1 MHAKGSQASP
11 ALRKYGHCHFSRFSV
26 LLVGEVERLLCVR
39 VDMEARVEELKR
51 NANDAVALA
60 EENQMEAEGAKAQAK
75 SARTAEE
82 EVGVRADIS
91 CTHPL

>member
-1 MHAKGSQASP
+1 
-11 ALRKYGHCHFSRFSV
+11 
-26 LLVGEVERLLCVR
+26 
-39 VDMEARVEELKR
+39 MEARVEELKR